1 MPISVSLSYQIHQ
14 KNLKKRLPVTT
25 LWKEFPHKFYHYQDC
40 LYPVIHHHQT
50 VQQQI
55 QIITNQ
61 IIKLHRPVALGKKQK
76 FREIRIRKIA
86 SKYVTQ
92 SSTYF
97 KTSDL
102 KKKIHFL

>member
-40 LYPVIHHHQT
+40 LYPVILHHQT

-97 KTSDL
+97 KTSD
-102 KKKIHFL
+102 